1 MAEAASQEAA
11 AEAPAAE
18 AEAAAEAAPMAAEA
32 AAAAEPTAEDV
43 ATEAALA
50 ASAEL
55 YEQLSSTLELAQPPE
70 ADAPMAAAATRAAAG
85 AFAQALALR
94 VSRAQLLPPPEAA
107 PPFESSGRSLLLLPD
122 DGALAAAAAARR
134 RAAIAPHLARV
145 VHDVHRGGGA
155 APTAH
160 LEYFGTLKTIC
171 KAEERRKLRKKQRR
185 FVQYLVKFGLDAD
198 EIAAFA

>member
-1 MAEAASQEAA
+1 
-11 AEAPAAE
+11 
-18 AEAAAEAAPMAAEA
+18 
-32 AAAAEPTAEDV
+32 
-43 ATEAALA
+43 
-50 ASAEL
+50 
-55 YEQLSSTLELAQPPE
+55 
-70 ADAPMAAAATRAAAG
+70 MAAAATRAAAG

-94 VSRAQLLPPPEAA
+94 VSRAQLLPPGGGAA
-107 PPFESSGRSLLLLPD
+107 LRGSGRSLLLLPD

-185 FVQYLVKFGLDAD
+185 FVQYLVKFGPRRRRDRRLRVSGGGPGGEGSARASRTVQQRRAWLCT
-198 EIAAFA
+198 IKGAFARRETPPFISTSTPQTARAYDRI